1 MRRRSLPHTLRLM
14 ARIDYFYSAHS
25 AYAYLGA
32 QALYRI
38 CAAHPGTELVH
49 RPILLSPVVEAAGG
63 LSFAARSQAHVD
75 YFFGREIER
84 WAEWRGLPVIDH
96 RPTYHDNP
104 LDLPNGLIIAA
115 QRDGLDVN
123 ALSFAILQ
131 AHWRDDADIADP
143 RLLSE
148 LLVRLGLPVEP
159 LMAAARSAPA
169 IDEQAVN
176 TQEAIDRALFGS
188 PTYVVDGDPFY
199 GQDRLEL
206 VARALTRPFRPGNWH
221 NPPVG

>member
-1 MRRRSLPHTLRLM
+1 M

-32 QALYRI
+32 QELYRI
-38 CAAHPGTELVH
+38 CATHPGTELVH

-63 LSFAARSQAHVD
+63 LTFAERSKAHVD

-84 WAEWRGLPVIDH
+84 WAEWRGVPVIDH

-104 LDLPNGLIIAA
+104 LDLPNGVIIAA
-115 QRDGLDVN
+115 QRAGLDVN

-143 RLLSE
+143 GLLNH
-148 LLVRLGLPVEP
+148 LIAGLGMEPEP
-159 LMAAARSAPA
+159 LLTAARSEPA
-169 IDEQAVN
+169 LAEQAAN

-188 PTYVVDGDPFY
+188 PSYVVDGDPFY
-199 GQDRLEL
+199 GQDRLDL
-206 VARALTRPFRPGNWH
+206 VARALMRPFRPGTWR

>member
-1 MRRRSLPHTLRLM
+1 M

-32 QALYRI
+32 QELYRI
-38 CAAHPGTELVH
+38 CAAHPGTEMVH
-49 RPILLSPVVEAAGG
+49 RPMLLSPVVEAAGG

-84 WAEWRGLPVIDH
+84 WAEWRGAPVIDH

-104 LDLPNGLIIAA
+104 LDLPNGVIIAA
-115 QRDGLDVN
+115 QRAGLDVN
-123 ALSFAILQ
+123 TLSFAILQ

-143 RLLSE
+143 GLLHRLIATLGMDPNA
-148 LLVRLGLPVEP
+148 LL
-159 LMAAARSAPA
+159 AAARSEPVLA
-169 IDEQAVN
+169 EQAAN

-188 PTYVVDGDPFY
+188 PSYVVDGDPFY
-199 GQDRLEL
+199 GQDRLDL
-206 VARALTRPFRPGNWH
+206 VARALTQPFRPGTWR
-221 NPPVG
+221 NPAVG

>member
-1 MRRRSLPHTLRLM
+1 MV
-14 ARIDYFYSAHS
+14 RIDYFYSAHS

-32 QALYRI
+32 QELYSI

-148 LLVRLGLPVEP
+148 LLARLGLPVES
-159 LMAAARSAPA
+159 LLAAARSVPVLA
-169 IDEQAVN
+169 EQAVN

-206 VARALTRPFRPGNWH
+206 VARALTRPFRPGNWY

>member
-32 QALYRI
+32 QELYRI

-123 ALSFAILQ
+123 ALSFAILE
-131 AHWRDDADIADP
+131 AHWRDDGDIADP

-148 LLVRLGLPVEP
+148 LLARLGLPVEP
-159 LMAAARSAPA
+159 LLTAARSVPA
-169 IDEQAVN
+169 LAEQAAN

-206 VARALTRPFRPGNWH
+206 VARALARPFRPGNWH